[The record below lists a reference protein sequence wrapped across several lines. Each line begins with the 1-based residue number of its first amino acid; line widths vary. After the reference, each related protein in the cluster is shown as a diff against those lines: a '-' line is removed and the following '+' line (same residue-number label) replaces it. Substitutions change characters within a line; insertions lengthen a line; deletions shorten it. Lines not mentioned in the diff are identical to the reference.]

1 MEGRSRGNRL
11 RVSSPLMVIRC
22 FLQVR
27 HVIRLRAEI
36 GMVDIEGAIL
46 YSDANKGVSD
56 IIEMM
61 LIVRFEVDRL

>member
-1 MEGRSRGNRL
+1 
-11 RVSSPLMVIRC
+11 MVIRC